1 MMNRET
7 LSPLHSL
14 LFTWRW
20 PLPLTLSCTVLAIGY
35 AVWFRPRL
43 ARAAW
48 FFSGLILLF
57 LTLASPL
64 DALAR
69 EYLLAADS
77 LVRIIVW
84 LVSPFLMLE
93 GIPPSEGNTPEAAR
107 SFMAYFGWIA
117 GMLLGPIWYVPA
129 IYDATLAMA
138 PLRWIQWA
146 ILLACGILF
155 WWPLTAPSRSWR
167 VKPVP
172 AGIWYLFGATMWCSL
187 LGLALAFT
195 RPGLYRSYNR
205 PGDSMQIADFL
216 RNQMEMT
223 RAGDQETAGLLF
235 WIGAS
240 AVLLCG
246 VMLMFYR
253 WYVSRE
259 MREEFSSNS
268 DAAIK
273 K

>member
-1 MMNRET
+1 MINIET
-7 LSPLHSL
+7 LSPLDSL
-14 LFTWRW
+14 LSTWRW
-20 PLPLTLSCTVLAIGY
+20 PLPLTLSCSVLAIGY
-35 AVWFRPRL
+35 TVWFRPRVS
-43 ARAAW
+43 RAAW

-77 LVRIIVW
+77 VVRIVVW

-93 GIPPSEGNTPEAAR
+93 GIPPSEGNAPEAAR
-107 SFMAYFGWIA
+107 TFMAYFGWIG
-117 GMLLGPIWYVPA
+117 GMVLGPIWYVPA
-129 IYDATLAMA
+129 LYNATLSTA
-138 PLRWIQWA
+138 PLRSIQWA
-146 ILLACGILF
+146 ILLVCGILF
-155 WWPLTAPSRSWR
+155 WWPLTAPVRSWR

-172 AGIWYLFGATMWCSL
+172 AGIWYLFGATMWCSI

-195 RPGLYRSYNR
+195 RPGLYEHYNQ
-205 PGDSMQIADFL
+205 PGDPMQIAGFL
-216 RNQMEMT
+216 RDQMEMT

-235 WIGAS
+235 WLGAS
-240 AVLLCG
+240 TILLCG

-259 MREEFSSNS
+259 VREEFLSNPG
-268 DAAIK
+268 AAFK
-273 K
+273 R